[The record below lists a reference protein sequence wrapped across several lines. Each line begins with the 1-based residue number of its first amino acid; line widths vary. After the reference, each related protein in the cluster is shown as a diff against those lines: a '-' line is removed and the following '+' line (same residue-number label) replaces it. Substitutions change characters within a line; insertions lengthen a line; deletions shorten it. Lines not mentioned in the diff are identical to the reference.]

1 MKRGP
6 LWQISVATTAE
17 AEEAVVDLLGE
28 MFQMPA
34 STHFDALKR
43 TTTVSVFLTK
53 PPVALATRRKAL
65 WEKLRKLADCG
76 LEAGAARVSVRELP
90 PQDWAESWKR
100 HFKPIEVG
108 GALLIKPGWSRR
120 KPRPGQA
127 LVVLDPGLS
136 FGTGQHATTGFCL
149 RELVARRKAGTK
161 QSFLDAGTGSGIL
174 AIAAAKL
181 GYAPVHAFD
190 FDPDAVRVARANA
203 RRNRVLQ
210 NLWIGHRD
218 VMRLPAKPVR
228 QYDLVCAN
236 LLSTLLIA
244 ARRRLAGLV
253 RRDGV
258 LALAG
263 ILRTEFAQVQ
273 AACKASGMRLLT
285 SRQEREWRSGSFGF
299 GKQAVAGA
307 PGRPARSIACPVFRR
322 CAKKGTSVGAC
333 GSVQWSA

>member
-1 MKRGP
+1 M
-6 LWQISVATTAE
+6 AE

-53 PPVALATRRKAL
+53 PPVALATRRQM
-65 WEKLRKLADCG
+65 LRARLHELADCD
-76 LEAGAARVSVRELP
+76 LDARPARVSVRKLP
-90 PQDWAESWKR
+90 PQNWAKSWKR

-108 GALLIKPGWSRR
+108 RALLIKPSWSRR
-120 KPRPGQA
+120 KPRLGQA

-149 RELVARRKAGTK
+149 QELVARRKPGTK
-161 QSFLDAGTGSGIL
+161 QSFLDVGTGSGIL
-174 AIAAAKL
+174 AISAAKL
-181 GYAPVHAFD
+181 GYTPVHAFD
-190 FDPDAVRVARANA
+190 FDPEAVRVARANA

-210 NLWIGHRD
+210 NLWIKRRD
-218 VMRLPAKPVR
+218 VTRLPEKPVR

-236 LLSTLLIA
+236 LLSPLLIA

-253 RRDGV
+253 CRDGV
-258 LALAG
+258 LVLAG

-273 AACKASGMRLLT
+273 AACKASGMRLLR

-299 GKQAVAGA
+299 G
-307 PGRPARSIACPVFRR
+307 R
-322 CAKKGTSVGAC
+322 
-333 GSVQWSA
+333 